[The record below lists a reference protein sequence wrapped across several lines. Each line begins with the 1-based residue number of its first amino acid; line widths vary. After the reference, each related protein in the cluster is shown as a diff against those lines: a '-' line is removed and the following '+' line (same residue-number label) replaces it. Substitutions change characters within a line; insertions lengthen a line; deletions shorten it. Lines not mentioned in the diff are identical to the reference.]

1 MKNNILLVE
10 DDASLA
16 ASLEQVLSLAGYN
29 VTVAAD
35 GEAGLE
41 HARAGCFAATVTDF
55 KLPRLSGLELVKQIY
70 AVNRLMPIILM
81 TAHGSAELAIEA
93 TKWGAYD
100 YLMKPF
106 EMGDLLAMIADGIG
120 QSLSVADPVAI
131 SDERTPATLVGESG
145 VMQAIYKEIGR
156 VAATSTGVLIQGESG
171 TGKELVARAIWRHSK
186 RETKPFIAVNCTAIP
201 ETLVESEM
209 FGHER
214 GSFTGAEAR
223 RIGQFEQAHGGTIF
237 LDEIGDMTLQTQAK
251 LLRVLQEKTI
261 RRVGGREAISV
272 DVRVIAATHRD
283 LAAAMREKQFREDLF
298 YRLSVACIRLPP
310 LRDRVED
317 IPKMVRHFLGLH
329 SAEMGIPMPPIQK
342 EAMEFFQGQP
352 WPGNVRELENAV
364 RRALLVRPG
373 YPITLSDVH
382 HAMAF
387 SVPATSEHETSLAA
401 LVRENLGRAARGESL
416 GVYAEM
422 LGIMER
428 ELFLQA
434 IKLARGNQVQA
445 ARWLGISRLT
455 LRHRL
460 RGLGLDGSTLKTN
473 LG

>member
-1 MKNNILLVE
+1 MKNDILLVE

-29 VTVAAD
+29 VTVATN

-41 HARAGCFAATVTDF
+41 HARAGCFAAAVTDF

-70 AVNRLMPIILM
+70 AVNRRMPIILM

-120 QSLSVADPVAI
+120 QSLLVADPVGI
-131 SDERTPATLVGESG
+131 SDEQTPATLVGESG

-156 VAATSTGVLIQGESG
+156 VAATSTGVLIQG
-171 TGKELVARAIWRHSK
+171 
-186 RETKPFIAVNCTAIP
+186 
-201 ETLVESEM
+201 
-209 FGHER
+209 
-214 GSFTGAEAR
+214 EAR

-251 LLRVLQEKTI
+251 LLRVLQERTI

-310 LRDRVED
+310 LRDRMED
-317 IPKMVRHFLGLH
+317 IPKMVRHFLGAQ
-329 SAEMGIPMPPIQK
+329 SAEMGIPAPPIQK
-342 EAMEFFQGQP
+342 EAMQFLQGQP

-382 HAMAF
+382 QAMAF
-387 SVPATSEHETSLAA
+387 SVPETSKHETSLAA
-401 LVRENLGRAARGESL
+401 LVRENLGRAARGEPL

-460 RGLGLDGSTLKTN
+460 RGLGLDGATLKTN

>member
-1 MKNNILLVE
+1 MKNDILLVE

-16 ASLEQVLSLAGYN
+16 ASLEQVLLLAGYK
-29 VTVAAD
+29 VTVSTD

-41 HARAGCFAATVTDF
+41 RTRAGSFAAVVTDF
-55 KLPRLSGLELVKQIY
+55 RLPRLSGLELVKQIY
-70 AVNRLMPIILM
+70 AANRRMPIILI
-81 TAHGSAELAIEA
+81 TAHGCADLAIEA
-93 TKWGAYD
+93 TKLGAYG
-100 YLMKPF
+100 YLLKPF
-106 EMGDLLAMIADGIG
+106 EMGDLLAMIADGIA
-120 QSLSVADPVAI
+120 QSASLVDPVAAC
-131 SDERTPATLVGESG
+131 DEQTPSTLVGESG

-186 RETKPFIAVNCTAIP
+186 RATKSFIAVNCTAIP

-223 RIGQFEQAHGGTIF
+223 RIGQFEQAHGGTLF

-251 LLRVLQEKTI
+251 LLRVLQERTI
-261 RRVGGREAISV
+261 RRLGGREAILI

-298 YRLSVACIRLPP
+298 YRLSVVCIRLPP

-317 IPKMVRHFLGLH
+317 IPKMVRYFLGLQ
-329 SAEMGIPMPPIQK
+329 STEMGIPTPPIQK
-342 EAMEFFQGQP
+342 EAMEFLQAQP

-382 HAMAF
+382 RAMAF
-387 SVPATSEHETSLAA
+387 SVPATAKHEEPLAV
-401 LVRENLGRAARGESL
+401 LVRENLGRAARGESV

-460 RGLGLDGSTLKTN
+460 RSLGFDGLTLKAQN
-473 LG
+473 

>member
-1 MKNNILLVE
+1 M
-10 DDASLA
+10 
-16 ASLEQVLSLAGYN
+16 Q
-29 VTVAAD
+29 
-35 GEAGLE
+35 
-41 HARAGCFAATVTDF
+41 
-55 KLPRLSGLELVKQIY
+55 
-70 AVNRLMPIILM
+70 
-81 TAHGSAELAIEA
+81 
-93 TKWGAYD
+93 
-100 YLMKPF
+100 
-106 EMGDLLAMIADGIG
+106 DLLAMIADGIA
-120 QSLSVADPVAI
+120 QSLSLADPVAT
-131 SDERTPATLVGESG
+131 SDEQTPSTLVGESG
-145 VMQAIYKEIGR
+145 VMQAIFKEIGR

-186 RETKPFIAVNCTAIP
+186 RATKPFIAVNCTAIP

-223 RIGQFEQAHGGTIF
+223 RIGQFEQAHGGTLF

-251 LLRVLQEKTI
+251 LLRVLQEKAI
-261 RRVGGREAISV
+261 RRLGGREAISI

-283 LAAAMREKQFREDLF
+283 LVAAMREKQFREDLF
-298 YRLSVACIRLPP
+298 YRLNVACIRLPP

-317 IPKMVRHFLGLH
+317 IPKMVRYFLGLH
-329 SAEMGIPMPPIQK
+329 SAEMGIPTPPIQK
-342 EAMEFFQGQP
+342 EAMQFLQGHP

-373 YPITLSDVH
+373 YPIALSDVH
-382 HAMAF
+382 SAMAF
-387 SVPATSEHETSLAA
+387 SVGAAAKHEASLAA
-401 LVRENLGRAARGESL
+401 LVRENLHRAARGESV
-416 GVYAEM
+416 GVYNEI

-460 RGLGLDGSTLKTN
+460 RGLGFDGLTLKAN

>member
-1 MKNNILLVE
+1 MKNDILLVE

-16 ASLEQVLSLAGYN
+16 ASLEQVLSLTGYN
-29 VTVAAD
+29 VTVATD

-41 HARAGCFAATVTDF
+41 RARAGSFAVVVTDF
-55 KLPRLSGLELVKQIY
+55 RLPRLSGLELVKQIY
-70 AVNRLMPIILM
+70 AADQRMPIILM
-81 TAHGSAELAIEA
+81 TAHGCAELAIEA
-93 TKWGAYD
+93 TKLGAYD
-100 YLMKPF
+100 YLLKPF
-106 EMGDLLAMIADGIG
+106 EMGDLLAMIADGIA
-120 QSLSVADPVAI
+120 QSASFADPVATC
-131 SDERTPATLVGESG
+131 DEQIPSTLVGESG

-186 RETKPFIAVNCTAIP
+186 RAAKPFIAVNCTAIP

-223 RIGQFEQAHGGTIF
+223 RVGQFEQAHGGTLF

-251 LLRVLQEKTI
+251 LLRVLQERTI
-261 RRVGGREAISV
+261 RRLGGREAISI

-283 LAAAMREKQFREDLF
+283 LAAAMREKHFREDLF

-310 LRDRVED
+310 LRDRAED
-317 IPKMVRHFLGLH
+317 IPKMVHHFLGLH
-329 SAEMGIPMPPIQK
+329 SAEMGIPTPQIQK
-342 EAMEFFQGQP
+342 EAMEFLQGQP

-373 YPITLSDVH
+373 YPIRLSDVRC
-382 HAMAF
+382 AMAF
-387 SVPATSEHETSLAA
+387 GVRATAKHEVSLAT
-401 LVRENLGRAARGESL
+401 LVRENLGRAARGESVR
-416 GVYAEM
+416 VYAEM

-428 ELFLQA
+428 ELFLEA

-460 RGLGLDGSTLKTN
+460 RSLGFDGLTLKAQN
-473 LG
+473 

>member
-1 MKNNILLVE
+1 MKNDILLVE

-16 ASLEQVLSLAGYN
+16 ASLEQVLSLTGYN
-29 VTVAAD
+29 VTVATD

-41 HARAGCFAATVTDF
+41 RARARSFAVVVTDF
-55 KLPRLSGLELVKQIY
+55 RLPRLSGLELVKQIY
-70 AVNRLMPIILM
+70 AADQRMPIILM
-81 TAHGSAELAIEA
+81 TAHGCAELAIEA
-93 TKWGAYD
+93 TKLGAYD
-100 YLMKPF
+100 YLLKPF
-106 EMGDLLAMIADGIG
+106 EMGDLLAMIADGIA
-120 QSLSVADPVAI
+120 QSASFAEPVATC
-131 SDERTPATLVGESG
+131 DDQTPSTLVGESG

-186 RETKPFIAVNCTAIP
+186 RAAKPFIAVNCTAIP

-223 RIGQFEQAHGGTIF
+223 HVGQFEQAHGGTLF
-237 LDEIGDMTLQTQAK
+237 LDEIGDMTLQAQAK
-251 LLRVLQEKTI
+251 LLRVLQERTI
-261 RRVGGREAISV
+261 RRLGGREAISI

-317 IPKMVRHFLGLH
+317 IPKMVHHFLGLH
-329 SAEMGIPMPPIQK
+329 SAEMGIPTPQIQK
-342 EAMEFFQGQP
+342 EAMEFLQGQP
-352 WPGNVRELENAV
+352 WPGNVRELENVV

-373 YPITLSDVH
+373 YPIRPSDVH
-382 HAMAF
+382 CAMAF
-387 SVPATSEHETSLAA
+387 GVRATAKQEMSLAT
-401 LVRENLGRAARGESL
+401 LVRENLDRAARGESV

-428 ELFLQA
+428 ELFLEA

-460 RGLGLDGSTLKTN
+460 RSLGFDGLTLKAQN
-473 LG
+473 